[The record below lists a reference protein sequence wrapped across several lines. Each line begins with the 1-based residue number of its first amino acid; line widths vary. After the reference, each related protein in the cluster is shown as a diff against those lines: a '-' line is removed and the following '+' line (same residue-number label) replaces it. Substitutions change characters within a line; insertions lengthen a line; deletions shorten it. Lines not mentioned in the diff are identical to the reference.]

1 MPRVDVKRLSHAAI
15 KVRDL
20 AAQEAF
26 YTEMVGLG
34 KTAQDAAGRS
44 YLRCNA
50 AHHALVLVPDAER
63 GLDHLALDVG
73 TPAALRDAAAALT
86 QADVPFEPGPAG
98 EPGHGESLRLRDP
111 DGFVVELVAGLAD
124 AAPSYG
130 VRCVQPRK
138 IGHVTLL
145 VQDAKR
151 TAAFYRDVLGFRE
164 SNWVAG
170 SFVWMRC
177 NPDHHGLAFAEA
189 GGRIGLHHVAFEV
202 LNFGELAQQAD
213 HLMRHG
219 YRILY
224 GPGRHGPGNNQF
236 EYFRDREGNIIE
248 FMCDIEQIWDDSAF
262 VPRVWDPN
270 GLWVNM
276 WGPEPPSDFL

>member
-1 MPRVDVKRLSHAAI
+1 MPKVDVKRVSHAAI
-15 KVRDL
+15 KARDL
-20 AAQEAF
+20 SAQEAF

-34 KTAQDAAGRS
+34 KTTEDPAGRS

-50 AHHALVLVPDAER
+50 AHHALVLVPSSER
-63 GLDHLALDVG
+63 GLDHFALDVG
-73 TPAALRDAAAALT
+73 SAAALREAAAALA
-86 QADVPFEPGPAG
+86 QADVAFEPGPAD
-98 EPGHGESLRLRDP
+98 EPGQGESLRLRDP
-111 DGFVVELVAGLAD
+111 DGFVVELVAGLA
-124 AAPSYG
+124 AAPPTYG

-138 IGHVTLL
+138 IGHLTLL

-151 TAAFYRDVLGFRE
+151 TAAFYRDVLGFRV
-164 SNWVAG
+164 SNWVAE

-177 NPDHHGLAFAEA
+177 NPDHHGLAFAQA
-189 GGRIGLHHVAFEV
+189 GGRTGLHHVAFEV

-219 YRILY
+219 YRLLY

-248 FMCDIEQIWDDSAF
+248 FMCDIEQIWDDAAF
-262 VPRVWDPN
+262 MPRTWDPK